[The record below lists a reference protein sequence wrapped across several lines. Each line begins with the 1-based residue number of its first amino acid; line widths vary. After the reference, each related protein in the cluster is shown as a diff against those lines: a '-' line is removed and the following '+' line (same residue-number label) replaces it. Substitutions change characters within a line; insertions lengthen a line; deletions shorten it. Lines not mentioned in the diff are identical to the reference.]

1 MRATVL
7 CGVLACL
14 SAGCGGGEGGVA
26 NKPAWTVDGLRARYA
41 DPAEKQ
47 RYKTSAGKPS
57 PDLLTIEVSSEADE
71 LHVTAGFND
80 PWDACFDTEALGDV
94 VLECWID
101 TDSNAAT
108 GGVLLGGTA
117 KGFELY
123 LKPVVG
129 PEIDFTQTPARLTG
143 FSGSY
148 GLTFLR
154 QDEDEFAAGRRTT
167 VDDLKAAKV
176 RMDDSKA
183 RCNVQGSELRFT
195 VPYALL
201 NVRSGQTLRMVVME
215 RYGSIFSADSL
226 FPELTLKLR

>member
-1 MRATVL
+1 MRAMIL

-14 SAGCGGGEGGVA
+14 AAGCGGGESPVA
-26 NKPAWTVDGLRARYA
+26 TKPGWTVDGPRARYT

-47 RYKTSAGKPS
+47 RHKTSAGKPS
-57 PDLLTIEVSSEADE
+57 TDLLTLEVSSEADE
-71 LHVTAGFND
+71 LQVTAGFND
-80 PWDACFDTEALGDV
+80 PWDECFDTEALGDV
-94 VLECWID
+94 VLEFWFD
-101 TDSNAAT
+101 TDSNAST

-123 LKPVVG
+123 LKPLVG
-129 PEIDFTQTPARLTG
+129 SEIDFTQTPARLTG

-167 VDDLKAAKV
+167 VEDLKAAKV
-176 RMDDSKA
+176 QMDESKA
-183 RCNVQGSELRFT
+183 RCTVQGSELRFT

-201 NVRSGQTLRMVVME
+201 NVRPGQTLRLVVLE

>member
-1 MRATVL
+1 MAAKFL
-7 CGVLACL
+7 FGVLGCL
-14 SAGCGGGEGGVA
+14 LAGCGGGESSVA
-26 NKPAWTVDGLRARYA
+26 SKPGWTVDGPRARYT

-57 PDLLTIEVSSEADE
+57 PDLLTLEVNSEAEE

-94 VLECWID
+94 VLELWID
-101 TDSNAAT
+101 TDANAST
-108 GGVLLGGTA
+108 GGELLGGTA

-123 LKPVVG
+123 LKPMVG
-129 PEIDFTQTPARLTG
+129 SEVDFTQTPARLTG

-148 GLTFLR
+148 ALAFLR
-154 QDEDEFAAGRRTT
+154 QGEDDFAVGKRTK
-167 VDDLKAAKV
+167 VEDLKAAKIQV
-176 RMDDSKA
+176 EDSKA
-183 RCNVQGSELRFT
+183 WCKVQGSELRFT
-195 VPYALL
+195 LPYALL

-215 RYGSIFSADSL
+215 RYGPIFDKDSL